1 MPPADEID
9 ALYGLPLDEFT
20 KARNDLVRTLRKEG
34 KRDEAATVSALRK
47 PSLAAWV
54 VNQLVRRNGKDV
66 EALVGAATAIR
77 KGDADGDE
85 RFRRS
90 VDELVRAARE
100 LLSGA
105 GRGTDTVLQEV
116 ATTLRATAAV
126 APDDLTEGRLT
137 SGRTASGFDALAG
150 TVPRR
155 GKRSATPSDA
165 TGTKAR
171 KRPSVDRAAVEA
183 ARRELG
189 EARGEARRLRRGA
202 AQAER
207 EARRAREAAE
217 RAERRVEERKA
228 ALDAARAGAR

>member
-1 MPPADEID
+1 MPPAKEID

-20 KARNDLVRTLRKEG
+20 NARNELARELRRQG
-34 KRDEAATVSALRK
+34 RRDEAEEVASLRK

-54 VNQLVRRNGKDV
+54 VNQLARQNTKDV
-66 EALVGAATAIR
+66 EELIKAAAALR

-85 RFRRS
+85 RFRRA

-100 LLSGA
+100 LLAKG
-105 GRGTDTVLQEV
+105 GRGTDAVVQEV

-126 APDDLTEGRLT
+126 APDELTEGRLT
-137 SGRTASGFDALAG
+137 AARPASGFDALAG
-150 TVPRR
+150 SVPPKA
-155 GKRSATPSDA
+155 KRPAARARAET
-165 TGTKAR
+165 TKER

-183 ARRELG
+183 ARRELDK
-189 EARGEARRLRRGA
+189 AREEARRLRREA

-217 RAERRVEERKA
+217 RAERRVEDRKA
-228 ALDAARAGAR
+228 A